1 MSFASAG
8 AYTAWMLC
16 KLSES
21 DYGGRRQADVSMF
34 LTRHLAAIAAL
45 TTCVAAVSVDGQ
57 LQSNAPVMTCTNPF
71 SGTTWQI
78 AIDYDRV
85 TVDANPAQISDT
97 EIFWRDAKEGSSY
110 RLDRRSGNLTVT
122 VASSTGGY
130 FLHDRCRLP

>member
-1 MSFASAG
+1 M
-8 AYTAWMLC
+8 
-16 KLSES
+16 
-21 DYGGRRQADVSMF
+21 
-34 LTRHLAAIAAL
+34 
-45 TTCVAAVSVDGQ
+45 DGQ
-57 LQSNAPVMTCTNPF
+57 LQSNAPVIACTNPS

-78 AIDYDRV
+78 TVDYDRA

-97 EIFWRDAKEGSSY
+97 EISWRDAKDGSSY